1 MNTAW
6 DLAVQGME
14 AAADHAERENEG
26 WNQMAFEAF
35 VRYVAAVKEPFMT
48 EEVRWYA
55 EALGVPEP
63 PDNRAWGAV
72 AMRAKRAGLI
82 VSTGYAPQ
90 KSVNTHRSPKTL
102 WKSVLQ

>member
-1 MNTAW
+1 MSTAW
-6 DLAVQGME
+6 DLAVEGME
-14 AAADHAERENEG
+14 AAAAHAERDTEG
-26 WNQMAFEAF
+26 WNRMAYEAF
-35 VRYVAAVKEPFMT
+35 VRYAHASKEPFMT

-72 AMRAKRAGLI
+72 AMKARRAGLI
-82 VSTGYAPQ
+82 VSLGYAPQ
-90 KSVNTHRSPKTL
+90 QSVNAHKAPKTL